1 MSPAK
6 TSLSSCTGIF
16 FNRAAPAA
24 EPGGRKEGQ
33 ALRKGQVAVEPVDH
47 KANQRQ
53 RQDDGDAGGVRPA
66 GLQALFLQQRHRQNA
81 APRAEK
87 AAQQPDAKTE
97 PEKQGASP
105 LPNFAS

>member
-16 FNRAAPAA
+16 FNRAAPAG
-24 EPGGRKEGQ
+24 EP
-33 ALRKGQVAVEPVDH
+33 AD
-47 KANQRQ
+47 QRQ
-53 RQDDGDAGGVRPA
+53 RQDDGDAGGVRLA
-66 GLQALFLQQRHRQNA
+66 GLQTLFLQQRHRQNA

-105 LPNFAS
+105 FRILPAK